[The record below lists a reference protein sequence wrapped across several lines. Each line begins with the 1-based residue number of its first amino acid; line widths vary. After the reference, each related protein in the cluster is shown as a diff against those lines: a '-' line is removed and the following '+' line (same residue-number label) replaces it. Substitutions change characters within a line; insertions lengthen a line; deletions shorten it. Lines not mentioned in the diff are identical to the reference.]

1 MHWTGEKSAERP
13 LEGKKKTAQIS
24 YLRQIMRKLKN
35 RKSRKWYQ
43 NR

>member
-1 MHWTGEKSAERP
+1 MHWTGEKSAERQ
-13 LEGKKKTAQIS
+13 LEGRKKTAQIS